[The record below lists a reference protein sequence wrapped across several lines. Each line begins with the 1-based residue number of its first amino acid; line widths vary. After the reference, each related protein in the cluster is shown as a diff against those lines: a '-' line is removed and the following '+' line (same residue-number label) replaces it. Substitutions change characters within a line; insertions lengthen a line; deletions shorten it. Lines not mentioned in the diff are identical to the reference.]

1 MVSAHERA
9 NGRLVTKRLSDCVV
23 KRRARAN
30 RGGGEDREN
39 GRISHIDRAAHPIN
53 RMECPHT
60 SDSSVHPIVTHV
72 SLADRIAARVS
83 DHGLVASDVA
93 ISSFALYLT
102 ELARW
107 NQKVNLTAIPLQ
119 SPIPQSS
126 IDKLIV
132 EPLVAT
138 TLLGSVSRR
147 WLDLGSG
154 GGSPAIP
161 LRIVWRS
168 GALTMVESRE
178 RKGVFLRDV
187 ARSLRL
193 SNTVVE
199 TLRFQDLPS
208 EPQADLVTLRAVRI
222 DAEMVDEL
230 SRLMSRD
237 GLVLAFGGSIDDR
250 RFVCESVATVPDG
263 SQLRLLRHLGP

>member
-1 MVSAHERA
+1 MTDA
-9 NGRLVTKRLSDCVV
+9 
-23 KRRARAN
+23 
-30 RGGGEDREN
+30 
-39 GRISHIDRAAHPIN
+39 
-53 RMECPHT
+53 
-60 SDSSVHPIVTHV
+60 
-72 SLADRIAARVS
+72 SLAERIAARLS
-83 DHGLVASDVA
+83 EHGLVVSDVA
-93 ISSFALYLT
+93 VSSFAVYLA

-138 TLLGSVSRR
+138 TLLGSASRR

-161 LRIVWRS
+161 LRIVWRAGS
-168 GALTMVESRE
+168 LTMVESRE

-187 ARSLRL
+187 SRNLRL
-193 SNTVVE
+193 SNTAVE
-199 TLRFQDLPS
+199 TLRFQDLPTD
-208 EPQADLVTLRAVRI
+208 PQADLVTLRAVRI
-222 DAEMVDEL
+222 DVELVDEL

-237 GLVLAFGGSIDDR
+237 GLLLAFGGSVDDR
-250 RFVCESVATVPDG
+250 RFVCEGVATVPDG
-263 SQLRLLRHLGP
+263 SKLSLFRHLGL